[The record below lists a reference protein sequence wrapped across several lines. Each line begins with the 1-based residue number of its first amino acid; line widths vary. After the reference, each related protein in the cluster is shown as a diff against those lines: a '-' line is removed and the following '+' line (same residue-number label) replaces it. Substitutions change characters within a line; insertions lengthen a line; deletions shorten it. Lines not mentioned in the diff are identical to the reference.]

1 VVGAAMSWN
10 LQGYPGRANDDEGTY
25 VDRAW
30 AMLDMHHLSNYTFN
44 WDHPFFGWAAIAA
57 WAALTDGFHR
67 DLRSVMVGRELMW
80 VNTLVGCALLFA
92 LARRLGMRRLYAAAS
107 VVLFGLS
114 PVDIWFHRMVSLD
127 NLATTWA
134 LAAFVLAVSRRRS
147 LAATLAS
154 AACFA
159 AATWSKETIALLL
172 IPLVWLIW
180 RNTAPVARRRYL
192 AAFGIV
198 YFGLTAL
205 YPLLALLKGELL
217 PGPRHVSLV
226 GDAIYQLF
234 TRTSTGSLLNPQSNT
249 YSQVRSWIGLDPWL
263 VFGGAAALFA
273 GLLIRKY
280 RPFALALLIHLLVLV
295 KGGYVPYAFPTVMLP
310 FAALLIAGI
319 ADSCWRPISWERGY
333 PVSRLRRL
341 TALSPPILAR
351 LVVLTTAIVFSAIV
365 VPQWVASLEHQA
377 KANGFANEDAAVA
390 WIAHHVPAGDTVV
403 CDAYPWL
410 DIKLQSHAT
419 PVYLWQINTDPEVM
433 RNQLSR
439 GYKSIDY
446 MLLEPQSPLAYA
458 ALPGRPVLVQ
468 ALAHSV
474 VVKRYGPLV
483 LYRVRGRQE
492 PEVRNTSRSR
502 SPAVAWPERGWSSR
516 RTGTPRSSRSRT
528 GALRA

>member
-1 VVGAAMSWN
+1 LLSLLAVVGAAMAWN

-30 AMLDMHHLSNYTFN
+30 AMLYIHHLSNYTFN

-67 DLRSVMVGRELMW
+67 DIRAVMVGRELMW
-80 VNTLVGCALLFA
+80 VITLVSCALLFA
-92 LARRLGMRRLYAAAS
+92 LARRLGMRRVYAAGA

-147 LAATLAS
+147 LAAALGS

-172 IPLVWLIW
+172 VPLAWLIW
-180 RNTAPVARRRYL
+180 RNTVPAARRRYL

-198 YFGLTAL
+198 YFGLAAL

-226 GDAIYQLF
+226 GDAVYQLF
-234 TRTSTGSLLNPQSNT
+234 TRTSTGSLLNPHSNT
-249 YSQVRSWIGLDPWL
+249 YSQVRSWAELDPWL
-263 VFGGAAALFA
+263 VFGGAAAIVAALC
-273 GLLIRKY
+273 IRKY
-280 RPFALALLIHLLVLV
+280 RPFALALLINVLVLI
-295 KGGYVPYAFPTVMLP
+295 KGGYVPYAFPTAMLP
-310 FAALLIAGI
+310 FAALLVAGI
-319 ADSCWRPISWERGY
+319 ADSCWFPAARQRRDLAGG
-333 PVSRLRRL
+333 LRRL
-341 TALSPPILAR
+341 TTLGPPLLRR
-351 LVVLTTAIVFSAIV
+351 LVVLAAALAFCAIA
-365 VPQWVASLEHQA
+365 VPRWMTSLEQQA
-377 KANGFANEDAAVA
+377 KSNGFANEDAAVT

-433 RNQLSR
+433 RNQLPR

-468 ALAHSV
+468 AIAHSV
-474 VVKRYGPLV
+474 VVKRYGPLFI
-483 LYRVRGRQE
+483 YRVRKK
-492 PEVRNTSRSR
+492 
-502 SPAVAWPERGWSSR
+502 
-516 RTGTPRSSRSRT
+516 
-528 GALRA
+528 